1 MKRYLIVGL
10 IPLLGACAYPIK
22 PEVIN
27 SVEDSRAMIAMAR
40 AQERARAVEAK
51 EHTRQQV
58 YSRLDDRDLILA
70 YQSDAMRDM
79 STALVSVLR
88 AESHETNFY
97 DFAIVDSRE
106 ANATRRSGITTGAY
120 AGVTAFG
127 IDRLANVMDTALTS
141 AGTKTITNIKGDGN
155 STSHTNYDTRANIR
169 NDLGSRGDNSP
180 VTANNPPVTGP
191 DQSSTVEITEAVEAV
206 EAAGP

>member
-10 IPLLGACAYPIK
+10 RPLLGACAYPIK
-22 PEVIN
+22 PEVVN

-79 STALVSVLR
+79 STALVSL
-88 AESHETNFY
+88 
-97 DFAIVDSRE
+97 
-106 ANATRRSGITTGAY
+106 
-120 AGVTAFG
+120 
-127 IDRLANVMDTALTS
+127 
-141 AGTKTITNIKGDGN
+141 
-155 STSHTNYDTRANIR
+155 
-169 NDLGSRGDNSP
+169 
-180 VTANNPPVTGP
+180 
-191 DQSSTVEITEAVEAV
+191 
-206 EAAGP
+206 